1 LDELY
6 KKGMMLSNQIQILDS
21 KVIESY
27 DERIN
32 KKLEKKLEAFQE
44 NMM

>member
-1 LDELY
+1 
-6 KKGMMLSNQIQILDS
+6 MLSNQIQILDS